1 MSAPGVPFPLVAN
14 PINLRMVEANLPR
27 GPAARLGEHSE
38 AVLSELGLSDDE
50 IRRLRAE
57 GVTN

>member
-14 PINLRMVEANLPR
+14 PINLSMAGSNLPP

>member
-14 PINLRMVEANLPR
+14 PINLSMAGSNLPP

-38 AVLSELGLSDDE
+38 AVLSELGLS
-50 IRRLRAE
+50 RTTRSGGCMPR
-57 GVTN
+57 V